1 MTVTPAV
8 PSIATEP
15 IPPGHW
21 RREVS
26 HAPRPQSPLVRTTA
40 LEYTNAGF
48 RRMFDELGVLPQ
60 TLEWREIRGWIYTRL
75 VPPGGGDRA
84 AAAEETLRTDR
95 YGRYLDRW
103 FHVWRDELTVTIAE
117 LRAARLSTVND
128 TELITHLH
136 RVLALLERGIDVHF
150 RLQGGYAVLLAD
162 LAFACRELL
171 GWDDRATLD
180 LLHGLCTA
188 STEPARRLAE
198 LARLARTRPAARAL
212 LRRAD
217 AAAAA
222 ALAQADPEFAAEFA
236 AYQHE
241 FGFRSI
247 RYEVIDPT
255 LAETPEL
262 VLRLLRD

>member
-1 MTVTPAV
+1 
-8 PSIATEP
+8 
-15 IPPGHW
+15 
-21 RREVS
+21 
-26 HAPRPQSPLVRTTA
+26 
-40 LEYTNAGF
+40 
-48 RRMFDELGVLPQ
+48 
-60 TLEWREIRGWIYTRL
+60 
-75 VPPGGGDRA
+75 
-84 AAAEETLRTDR
+84 
-95 YGRYLDRW
+95 
-103 FHVWRDELTVTIAE
+103 VWRDELTVTIAE
-117 LRAARLSTVND
+117 LRAARLSAVND
-128 TELITHLH
+128 TELIVHLH